1 MNKKSV
7 KYVSLALTSLLSFG
21 VVTACSQGEDAS
33 LVRVEHN
40 WEIASPDNSI
50 TATMQLES
58 DGKLYY
64 TVEKDGAEVVKKSE
78 MGIDIEEDDF
88 YTTQFCSVNSRRV
101 QGEYENISGKRKN
114 VTYDCNETVITFKG
128 WSFYFDVTMRCY
140 DDGYAFR
147 YGIRKIDGT
156 SGNMT
161 IRDEKTQFALPLPT
175 KTSSIWAQEYKST
188 KTTGEYFSYE
198 RAYERK
204 IISNIS
210 SVQKFAMPVMYKV
223 DSDTYSMIAQSDLIG
238 SGYYGSF
245 LQVPEGKEG
254 SGLFQTVINPAGA
267 AFYNDTVAYPFES
280 PWRLG
285 ITGDLK
291 TVEESELVEKLYD
304 DAEYWKPD
312 NYETLSDEEKAIY
325 DYDWVEPGACAWSW
339 LYYQNGQQSDYSTG
353 STHYQYVD
361 LASEMG
367 WKYILLDGGWSTNLN
382 ETKFKAFADYATQK
396 GIKII
401 VWCDSLSSFGKGDYD
416 SLIYTLDRYASL
428 GISGIKPD
436 FYDGL
441 NAGDVDFRGEDI
453 EMIAWYETMYQEC
466 AKRKMLVDCH
476 GCNVPTGERR
486 VYPNVINREAVF
498 GNENDTIGANITIN
512 QLLIR
517 GVVGPTDFTPVVN
530 PRKSNLISSAHQL
543 ALSFLF
549 ESGMPM
555 YGDHI
560 EAYKDEVVYDF
571 YKSMPALRDET
582 IFLGGSLDQLYSSAI
597 RSGDQWLVGSVCYFA
612 TEVTIDFSFL
622 GNGEYTAEVITDGDT
637 GLQKEIISVTKS
649 DKITKQLKDNG
660 GVIFRLVPKN

>member
-1 MNKKSV
+1 MNKKTV
-7 KYVSLALTSLLSFG
+7 KLISLGL
-21 VVTACSQGEDAS
+21 VTAFCVGMLAACDLNVPRESIQSSWD
-33 LVRVEHN
+33 VQ
-40 WEIASPDNSI
+40 SPDKTL
-50 TATMQLES
+50 TASMELEQ

-64 TVEKDGAEVVKKSE
+64 SVKKDGTEVVKKSE

-88 YTTQFCSVNSRRV
+88 YAAQFCSVNTRRV
-101 QGEYENISGKRKN
+101 QGEYENISGKRKY
-114 VTYDCNETVITFKG
+114 VTYDCNETVITLKG

-156 SGNMT
+156 SGDMT
-161 IRDEKTQFALPLPT
+161 IRDEMTQFALPE
-175 KTSSIWAQEYKST
+175 KTSIWAQEYKST
-188 KTTGEYFSYE
+188 KTTGDYFSYE

-204 IISNIS
+204 IIANIS

-245 LQVPEGKEG
+245 LQMEGEEG
-254 SGLFQTVINPAGA
+254 SGVFKTVINPAGSA
-267 AFYNDTVAYPFES
+267 MYNDIVGYPFES

-312 NYETLSDEEKAIY
+312 NYDTLSAEEKEIY
-325 DYDWVEPGACAWSW
+325 TYDWVEPGVCAWSW
-339 LYYQNGQQSDYSTG
+339 LYYQSGEQSDYNVG
-353 STHYQYVD
+353 SIHYQYVD
-361 LASEMG
+361 LAAEMG
-367 WKYILLDGGWSTNLN
+367 WKYILLDGGWSSNLD
-382 ETKFKAFADYATQK
+382 ETKFRAFADYATQK

-401 VWCDSLSSFGKGDYD
+401 VWCDSLSSFGKGNKET
-416 SLIYTLDRYASL
+416 LEIVLDRYASL

-436 FYDGL
+436 FFDGL
-441 NAGDVDFRGEDI
+441 NAGDVDFKGEDI
-453 EMIAWYETMYQEC
+453 EMIDWYETMYQEC

-498 GNENDTIGANITIN
+498 GNETYTIGAHTTIN

-517 GVVGPTDFTPVVN
+517 GVVGPTDFTPVVI
-530 PRKSNLISSAHQL
+530 PRSPNLISSAHQL

-555 YGDHI
+555 YGDRI
-560 EAYKDEVVYDF
+560 EAYKDQVVYDF

-582 IFLGGSLDQLYSSAI
+582 IFLDGALDQLYSAAI
-597 RSGDQWLVGSVCYFA
+597 RSGNQWLVGSVCYFA
-612 TEVTIDFSFL
+612 TDVTIDFSFL
-622 GNGEYTAEVITDGDT
+622 GDGEYTAEVITDGNK
-637 GLQKEIISVTKS
+637 GLQKEIITVTKN
-649 DKITKQLKDNG
+649 DKITKNLKDNG
-660 GVIFRLVPKN
+660 GVIFRLVPKK

>member
-1 MNKKSV
+1 MNKKTI
-7 KYVSLALTSLLSFG
+7 KYVSLALTSVLGLG
-21 VVTACSQGEDAS
+21 VVAGCSQGENAS
-33 LVRVEHN
+33 LGSIEKN
-40 WEIASPDNSI
+40 WEVVSPDNTI

-64 TVEKDGAEVVKKSE
+64 TVEKDGAKVVKKSE

-88 YTTQFCSVNSRRV
+88 YAAQLCSVNTRRV
-101 QGEYENISGKRKN
+101 QGEYENISGKRKY
-114 VTYDCNETVITFKG
+114 VTYDCNETVITLKG

-161 IRDEKTQFALPLPT
+161 IRDEMTQFALPE
-175 KTSSIWAQEYKST
+175 KNSIWAQEYKST

-198 RAYERK
+198 RAYEGRT
-204 IISNIS
+204 IENIS
-210 SVQKFAMPVMYKV
+210 SSQQFAMPVMYNV

-245 LQVPEGKEG
+245 LQVPEGREG
-254 SGLFQTVINPAGA
+254 SGLFRTVINPAGA

-280 PWRLG
+280 PWRVG

-312 NYETLSDEEKAIY
+312 NYATLSKEEKAIY
-325 DYDWVEPGACAWSW
+325 DYDWVEPGVCAWSW
-339 LYYQNGQQSDYSTG
+339 LYYQSGEQSDYNIG
-353 STHYQYVD
+353 SIHYQYVD
-361 LASEMG
+361 LAAEMG
-367 WKYILLDGGWSTNLN
+367 WKYILLDGGWSSDLN
-382 ETKFKAFADYATQK
+382 ETKFRAFANYATQK
-396 GIKII
+396 GVKII
-401 VWCDSLSSFGKGDYD
+401 VWCDSLSSFGKGSYD
-416 SLIYTLDRYASL
+416 SLTITLDRYADL
-428 GISGIKPD
+428 GIAGIKPD

-486 VYPNVINREAVF
+486 IYPNVINREAVF
-498 GNENDTIGANITIN
+498 GNENIAVGANITIN

-517 GVVGPTDFTPVVN
+517 GVVGPTDFTPVVI
-530 PRKSNLISSAHQL
+530 PRSRNLITSAHQL

-555 YGDHI
+555 YGDRI
-560 EAYKDEVVYDF
+560 EEYQNEVVYDF

-582 IFLGGSLDQLYSSAI
+582 IFLDGELDQLYSAAI
-597 RSGDQWLVGSVCYFA
+597 RSGDQWLVGSVCYFE
-612 TEVTIDFSFL
+612 TDVTIDFSFL
-622 GNGEYTAEVITDGDT
+622 GDGEYTAEVITDGDS
-637 GLQKEIISVTKS
+637 GLQKEIITVTKNN
-649 DKITKQLKDNG
+649 KITKHLKDNG
-660 GVIFRLVPKN
+660 GVIFRLVPNN

>member
-1 MNKKSV
+1 MNKKTV
-7 KYVSLALTSLLSFG
+7 KYVSLALTSLLSLG
-21 VVTACSQGEDAS
+21 VVAGCSKGNDAS
-33 LVRVEHN
+33 LGKVEHN
-40 WEIASPDNSI
+40 WAVASPDNTL

-64 TVEKDGAEVVKKSE
+64 TVEKDGEAVVKKSE

-88 YTTQFCSVNSRRV
+88 YSAQLCSVNTRRV
-101 QGEYENISGKRKN
+101 QGEYENISGKRKY
-114 VTYDCNETVITFKG
+114 VTYDCNETVITLKG

-156 SGNMT
+156 SGDMT
-161 IRDEKTQFALPLPT
+161 IRDEMTQFALPE
-175 KTSSIWAQEYKST
+175 KTSIWAQEYKST
-188 KTTGEYFSYE
+188 KTAGDYFAYE

-204 IISNIS
+204 IIDNIS
-210 SVQKFAMPVMYKV
+210 SVQQFAMPVMYKV

-245 LQVPEGKEG
+245 LQMEGEEG
-254 SGLFQTVINPAGA
+254 SGVFKTVINPAGSA
-267 AFYNDTVAYPFES
+267 MYNDNVGYPFES

-312 NYETLSDEEKAIY
+312 DYETLSDEEKAIY
-325 DYDWVEPGACAWSW
+325 DYDWVEPGVCAWSW
-339 LYYQNGQQSDYSTG
+339 LYYQSGEQSDYNVG
-353 STHYQYVD
+353 SIHYQYVD
-361 LASEMG
+361 LAAEMG
-367 WKYILLDGGWSTNLN
+367 WKYILLDGGWSSNLD
-382 ETKFKAFADYATQK
+382 ETKFRAFADYATQK

-401 VWCDSLSSFGKGDYD
+401 VWCDSLTSFGKGDYD
-416 SLIYTLDRYASL
+416 TLTIALDRYADL

-436 FYDGL
+436 FFDGL

-453 EMIAWYETMYQEC
+453 EMISWYETVYQEC

-498 GNENDTIGANITIN
+498 GNETYTIGAHTTIN

-517 GVVGPTDFTPVVN
+517 GVVGPTDFTPVVD
-530 PRKSNLISSAHQL
+530 PRSPNLISSAHQL

-555 YGDHI
+555 YGDYI
-560 EAYKDEVVYDF
+560 EAYQDEVVYDF

-582 IFLGGSLDQLYSSAI
+582 IFLDGALDQLYSAAI
-597 RSGDQWLVGSVCYFA
+597 RSGDQWLVGSVCYFER
-612 TEVTIDFSFL
+612 EVTIDFSFL
-622 GNGEYTAEVITDGDT
+622 GDGEYKAEVITDGDI
-637 GLQKEIISVTKS
+637 GLQKEIISVTKN
-649 DKITKQLKDNG
+649 DKITKHLKDNG

>member
-1 MNKKSV
+1 MV
-7 KYVSLALTSLLSFG
+7 KYVSLALTSVFG
-21 VVTACSQGEDAS
+21 LGALAGCSRGADPSLGSVEKEWAVV
-33 LVRVEHN
+33 
-40 WEIASPDNSI
+40 SPDNTI
-50 TATMQLES
+50 TAAMQLES

-64 TVEKDGAEVVKKSE
+64 SVKKDGAEVVKKSE

-88 YTTQFCSVNSRRV
+88 YAAQLCSVNTRRL

-114 VTYDCNETVITFKG
+114 VTYDCNETVITLKG

-156 SGNMT
+156 SGDVT
-161 IRDEKTQFALPLPT
+161 IRDEKTQFALPE
-175 KTSSIWAQEYKST
+175 KTSIWAQEYKST
-188 KTTGEYFSYE
+188 KTTGGDYFSYE
-198 RAYERK
+198 RAYESRTVAY
-204 IISNIS
+204 IS
-210 SVQKFAMPVMYKV
+210 SSQQFAMPVMYKV
-223 DSDTYSMIAQSDLIG
+223 DKDTYSIIAQSDLIG

-254 SGLFQTVINPAGA
+254 SGLFRTVINPAGA
-267 AFYNDTVAYPFES
+267 AIYNDTIAYPFES
-280 PWRLG
+280 PWRVG

-291 TVEESELVEKLYD
+291 TVEESELVEKVYD
-304 DAEYWKPD
+304 DVEYWKPD
-312 NYETLSDEEKAIY
+312 NYETLSEEEKAIY
-325 DYDWVEPGACAWSW
+325 DYDWVEPGACAWNW
-339 LYYQNGQQSDYSTG
+339 LYYSGKQNDYTVG
-353 STHYQYVD
+353 SKHYQYVD
-361 LASEMG
+361 LAAEMG

-382 ETKFKAFADYATQK
+382 ETKFRAFADYATKK
-396 GIKII
+396 GVKII
-401 VWCDSLSSFGKGDYD
+401 VWCDSLLSFGKGNYD
-416 SLIYTLDRYASL
+416 SLTITLDRYADL

-476 GCNVPTGERR
+476 GSNVPTGERR
-486 VYPNVINREAVF
+486 IYPNVINREAVL
-498 GNENDTIGANITIN
+498 GNEVATIGAHTTIN

-530 PRKSNLISSAHQL
+530 PKNSNLLTPAHQL

-549 ESGMPM
+549 ESGTPM

-560 EAYKDEVVYDF
+560 EAYDETVSDF

-582 IFLGGSLDQLYSSAI
+582 VFLDGKLDQLYSAAI
-597 RSGDQWLVGSVCYFA
+597 RSGDQWLVGSVCYFGTDVA
-612 TEVTIDFSFL
+612 IDFSFL
-622 GNGEYTAEVITDGDT
+622 GDGDYTAEVITDGET
-637 GLQKEIISVTKS
+637 GLQKEIITVTKS
-649 DKITKQLKDNG
+649 AKITKTLKDNG